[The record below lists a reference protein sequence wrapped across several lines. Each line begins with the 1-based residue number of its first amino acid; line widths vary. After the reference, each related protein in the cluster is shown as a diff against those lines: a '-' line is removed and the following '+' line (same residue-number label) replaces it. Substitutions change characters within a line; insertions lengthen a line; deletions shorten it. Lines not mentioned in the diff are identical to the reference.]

1 MILTAK
7 TYHDWLEDAELV
19 CGSKYG
25 RKTGIPY
32 VEPKPT
38 PAQYLPTLG
47 PGNSPLSANLR
58 EKLKERAYD
67 RHQTRSDEAVR
78 DKVKMYFDLMASVG
92 PESMIVIK
100 RHANYLVECGQNR
113 NSDTLVA
120 IVASTHHNEIGGNIE
135 LRKPFMREKKE
146 MEFGYFKMTSDMDI
160 SSFYK
165 QFVEFRATL
174 TKQGHPVPSDR
185 REAQKFLQRLDGRY
199 SDMMISMANGT
210 LLGVR
215 YPGSLAP
222 AYETASMYIVE
233 KLKNPAGS
241 STSTYLTNDEEN
253 TRAGN
258 RGSRGTTPS
267 GRGASGRGGGRG
279 GRGPAA
285 KKGSP
290 PPIKHLKKT
299 VKFKEEKG
307 NKTSGKVDMIG
318 WVVPAGCE
326 PVSKTCRG
334 CLKKGHIWVNCP
346 DNVEKALVGK
356 VDAED
361 DWEEEEDDYST
372 FMIAGDRNR
381 DRGRILFL
389 NDEILLDN
397 QASQ

>member
-1 MILTAK
+1 
-7 TYHDWLEDAELV
+7 
-19 CGSKYG
+19 
-25 RKTGIPY
+25 
-32 VEPKPT
+32 
-38 PAQYLPTLG
+38 
-47 PGNSPLSANLR
+47 
-58 EKLKERAYD
+58 
-67 RHQTRSDEAVR
+67 
-78 DKVKMYFDLMASVG
+78 
-92 PESMIVIK
+92 
-100 RHANYLVECGQNR
+100 
-113 NSDTLVA
+113 
-120 IVASTHHNEIGGNIE
+120 
-135 LRKPFMREKKE
+135 
-146 MEFGYFKMTSDMDI
+146 
-160 SSFYK
+160 
-165 QFVEFRATL
+165 
-174 TKQGHPVPSDR
+174 
-185 REAQKFLQRLDGRY
+185 
-199 SDMMISMANGT
+199 MMISMANGT

-215 YPGSLAP
+215 YPGSLAA
-222 AYETASMYIVE
+222 AYETASMYIVLAE
-233 KLKNPAGS
+233 KLKKPAGS

-258 RGSRGTTPS
+258 RGSRGTTPG

-290 PPIKHLKKT
+290 PKIKHLKKT
-299 VKFKEEKG
+299 VKFKEEKD
-307 NKTSGKVDMIG
+307 NKASGKTDMTG